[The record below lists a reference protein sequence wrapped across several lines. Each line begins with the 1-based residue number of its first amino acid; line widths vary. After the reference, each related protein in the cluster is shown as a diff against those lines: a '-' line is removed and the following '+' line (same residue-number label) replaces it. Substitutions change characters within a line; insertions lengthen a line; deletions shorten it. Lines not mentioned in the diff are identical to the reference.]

1 MTNHIEAAQEARA
14 RVRALLDRPT
24 THEPLELTPTLTATV
39 SSVRER
45 VGALL
50 DR

>member
-1 MTNHIEAAQEARA
+1 MTNIEAAQEARA

-24 THEPLELTPTLTATV
+24 THQPLELTPTA
-39 SSVRER
+39 SAAASAVRER